1 MTELFIKLEQD
12 NDIVMLGK
20 DTFTVSRLKELMTE
34 NMRTR
39 LFSNPP
45 NLPNSLCQS
54 LKITDKSIALD
65 LTEFRLVFPL
75 NGTECQL
82 LQLKSGK
89 WISGKIRFQGDVEHR
104 YIVNSSRSY
113 YSDGLIIEAE
123 FAADEIISNEEE
135 QNNINYDN
143 SLDKIRAELNQMNAL

>member
-1 MTELFIKLEQD
+1 MTESFIKLEQD

-34 NMRTR
+34 NMRNR
-39 LFSNPP
+39 LFYE
-45 NLPNSLCQS
+45 PNSNSSLTHCLCQD
-54 LKITDKSIALD
+54 LKITDKSIPLN
-65 LTEFRLVFPL
+65 LKEIRLVFPP
-75 NGTECQL
+75 NGIDGQL
-82 LQLKSGK
+82 LQLNSGK
-89 WISGKIRFQGDVEHR
+89 WISGKIRFQVDAVYGKTTVNVE
-104 YIVNSSRSY
+104 
-113 YSDGLIIEAE
+113 LE